1 MRTWSLSTAI
11 SSKRPHTG
19 HWSRSVLIEE
29 KAKAQRARSKSEE
42 LQSARC
48 GVDSAAAPPRLRN
61 PLSRFPLPPILQ
73 TRMTPDSNS
82 SFLFRDIWNI
92 PAETV
97 VSELLQSQTR
107 SQREASFLHLLPKEL
122 VQEVFF
128 LSSLNEDG
136 SAHAL
141 AYAPR

>member
-48 GVDSAAAPPRLRN
+48 GVDSAAPQTPKSSV
-61 PLSRFPLPPILQ
+61 PFSLPPILQ

-82 SFLFRDIWNI
+82 SFLLRDIWNI